1 MKKDEVIFLIIAI
14 VVAGIILVNIS
25 SADTILGVITD
36 QIYEPEWDKLK
47 PRDIIKNTVLIQV
60 LERNGNCLVSAEK
73 LNLALDHQDFIYG
86 EKLGKELN
94 YDRKEKTI
102 NISCDK
108 LIEDEMNLHI
118 WIVIPE
124 APKYADR
131 FTYFITDSSVGVS
144 DATIPK

>member
-1 MKKDEVIFLIIAI
+1 MKKDDIVFLIIAI
-14 VVAGIILVNIS
+14 VVSGIILENIS
-25 SADTILGVITD
+25 SEDTILGVIID
-36 QIYEPEWDKLK
+36 QTYEPEWDKLK
-47 PRDIIKNTVLIQV
+47 LREIIKNTVLIQV

-94 YDRKEKTI
+94 YDREEKTI
-102 NISCDK
+102 SISCDK

-118 WIVIPE
+118 WVVIPE

-131 FTYFITDSSVGVS
+131 FTYFINDSIVGFSDSV
-144 DATIPK
+144 IQK